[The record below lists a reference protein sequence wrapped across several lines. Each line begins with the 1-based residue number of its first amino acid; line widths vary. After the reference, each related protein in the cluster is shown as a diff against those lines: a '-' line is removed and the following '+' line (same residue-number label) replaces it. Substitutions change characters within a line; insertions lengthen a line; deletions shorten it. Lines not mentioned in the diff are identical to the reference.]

1 MCWGITCDIALEG
14 RWRRSRANT
23 TPLPDT
29 GVPKTQTTS
38 VKMGEF
44 GVFCTRWSAFWVP
57 RPSGRPLDG
66 GNCTTR
72 GYDTPATHRLRASCS
87 AKPPLLPVWRAA
99 EGVAARRAQGGV
111 GVRRAWLRCLW
122 AVAGP
127 GPDKFRMQ
135 FPHDMNQRA
144 LKNRRISMIRLQYL
158 KYTQGNCMR
167 NYRDAVRTQHHTATR
182 PRSLGSSGGSEGLAA
197 VPVGGGGAW
206 PRQISHAIPPRHD
219 PTQAQKPQN
228 INDQISKPE
237 ILSGELHAK
246 LPRCSQDSRHTTT
259 RPRRCG
265 GYRREWGSG
274 GPGCGARGRWRGLA
288 GLRGDAPS
296 EARGADDSRAGRRP
310 RAHKAARHAHSA
322 HSAHSTGPE
331 AP

>member
-1 MCWGITCDIALEG
+1 MFDTHPTRTMPHHSANALA
-14 RWRRSRANT
+14 SA
-23 TPLPDT
+23 DFA
-29 GVPKTQTTS
+29 KTQTHSAKTALFHRFS
-38 VKMGEF
+38 PN
-44 GVFCTRWSAFWVP
+44 WSALW
-57 RPSGRPLDG
+57 RPNPVKS
-66 GNCTTR
+66 
-72 GYDTPATHRLRASCS
+72 RLRRHQSGGIA
-87 AKPPLLPVWRAA
+87 LQ
-99 EGVAARRAQGGV
+99 EGATRRRHAARGLRVVQNPRHHRCGGCWRD
-111 GVRRAWLRCLW
+111 RRAWLRCLW

>member
-1 MCWGITCDIALEG
+1 MSGLRVPVVGPSCHVRHAPHPHNAASFSQRTCI
-14 RWRRSRANT
+14 RRFRQNADPFSQNS
-23 TPLPDT
+23 PISPFF
-29 GVPKTQTTS
+29 TQL
-38 VKMGEF
+38 V
-44 GVFCTRWSAFWVP
+44 CTLAAKP
-57 RPSGRPLDG
+57 RQVAAAPSPIG

-72 GYDTPATHRLRASCS
+72 GCDTPATRRKRASCS
-87 AKPPLLPVWRAA
+87 AKPPPSPVWRVL
-99 EGVAARRAQGGV
+99 EG
-111 GVRRAWLRCLW
+111 
-122 AVAGP
+122 P
-127 GPDKFRMQ
+127 
-135 FPHDMNQRA
+135 
-144 LKNRRISMIRLQYL
+144 
-158 KYTQGNCMR
+158 
-167 NYRDAVRTQHHTATR
+167 
-182 PRSLGSSGGSEGLAA
+182 EGLAA
-197 VPVGGGGAW
+197 VLMSGGRAW

-246 LPRCSQDSRHTTT
+246 LPRCSQDSCHTAT
-259 RPRRCG
+259 RPCRCG
-265 GYRREWGSG
+265 GRRGEWGFG

>member
-1 MCWGITCDIALEG
+1 MSGLRVPVVGPSCHVRHAPHPHNAASFSQRTCIRQFRQNADPFSQNSPISPFFTQLVCTLA
-14 RWRRSRANT
+14 AA
-23 TPLPDT
+23 PLQVAA
-29 GVPKTQTTS
+29 VPS
-38 VKMGEF
+38 
-44 GVFCTRWSAFWVP
+44 P
-57 RPSGRPLDG
+57 IG

-72 GYDTPATHRLRASCS
+72 GCDTPATRRKRASCS
-87 AKPPLLPVWRAA
+87 AKPPPSPVWRVL
-99 EGVAARRAQGGV
+99 EGPG
-111 GVRRAWLRCLW
+111 AWLRCPW
-122 AVAGP
+122 AAAGS

-144 LKNRRISMIRLQYL
+144 LKNRRISTIRLQYL

-246 LPRCSQDSRHTTT
+246 LM
-259 RPRRCG
+259 G
-265 GYRREWGSG
+265 VVWSG
-274 GPGCGARGRWRGLA
+274 FVGRVF
-288 GLRGDAPS
+288 
-296 EARGADDSRAGRRP
+296 
-310 RAHKAARHAHSA
+310 
-322 HSAHSTGPE
+322 
-331 AP
+331 

>member
-182 PRSLGSSGGSEGLAA
+182 PR
-197 VPVGGGGAW
+197 
-206 PRQISHAIPPRHD
+206 
-219 PTQAQKPQN
+219 
-228 INDQISKPE
+228 
-237 ILSGELHAK
+237 
-246 LPRCSQDSRHTTT
+246 
-259 RPRRCG
+259 RCG
-265 GYRREWGSG
+265 GYRREWGFG
-274 GPGCGARGRWRGLA
+274 GPGCGACGRWRGLA

-322 HSAHSTGPE
+322 HSAHSKGPE

>member
-14 RWRRSRANT
+14 RWRRSRVNT

-57 RPSGRPLDG
+57 RPSDRPLDG

-72 GYDTPATHRLRASCS
+72 GCDTPATRRKRASCS
-87 AKPPLLPVWRAA
+87 AKPPPSPVWRVL
-99 EGVAARRAQGGV
+99 EG
-111 GVRRAWLRCLW
+111 
-122 AVAGP
+122 P
-127 GPDKFRMQ
+127 
-135 FPHDMNQRA
+135 
-144 LKNRRISMIRLQYL
+144 
-158 KYTQGNCMR
+158 
-167 NYRDAVRTQHHTATR
+167 
-182 PRSLGSSGGSEGLAA
+182 EGLAA
-197 VPVGGGGAW
+197 VPVGGGRAW

-246 LPRCSQDSRHTTT
+246 LLSGKQDEATHSNESVACVREPARKGRAWLRCS
-259 RPRRCG
+259 
-265 GYRREWGSG
+265 
-274 GPGCGARGRWRGLA
+274 
-288 GLRGDAPS
+288 
-296 EARGADDSRAGRRP
+296 
-310 RAHKAARHAHSA
+310 
-322 HSAHSTGPE
+322 
-331 AP
+331 